1 MSPDPSPLLV
11 AEATSSLSEPVAAAL
26 LIWIAVVVVAR
37 MTVLIER
44 LSLDW
49 ALATLAVSFWFT
61 ALLRD
66 GAVQSV
72 LTRWIALAD
81 IRLATHAAA
90 LCAAGALVW
99 IGLLWHA
106 RKPVRDTT
114 VAMIWVGVAVLVVAL
129 AWISAP
135 ARTANIAV
143 EELSGWRPG
152 VYLTTYSLPTVLAEL
167 MILVTAMSLVWH
179 WRQSLARAVF
189 AGVLIVCIA
198 FSQIDAWT
206 RILTGWMITAGV
218 LDDLAVDRAVANDL
232 LFLAPVALVMLLAL
246 PSIATSLAIRLRRD
260 PASRNIAVLEPMWAD
275 MMDARPEM
283 RLHVTARK
291 ALPQVTEH
299 RMRIEIEDT
308 MISAAPY
315 LAGLGPNPD
324 PSQVCQALRAALD
337 AGEGDHPY
345 QGATAPEWVG
355 NEAFVLEIARQWSRT
370 RPSPDRATEPH
381 PHPREVTV

>member
-1 MSPDPSPLLV
+1 MSPYPSALLV

-49 ALATLAVSFWFT
+49 ALATLAMSFWFT

-66 GAVQSV
+66 RAVQSV
-72 LTRWIALAD
+72 LTRWITLAD

-106 RKPVRDTT
+106 RKPVRDGTI
-114 VAMIWVGVAVLVVAL
+114 ALIWVGVAVLVAAL

-135 ARTANIAV
+135 ARAANIAV
-143 EELSGWRPG
+143 EELSGWRAG
-152 VYLTTYSLPTVLAEL
+152 VYLTTYSMPTVLAEL
-167 MILVTAMSLVWH
+167 MILITAVSLVWH

-189 AGVLIVCIA
+189 AGVLIACIA
-198 FSQIDAWT
+198 VSQIDAWT
-206 RILTGWMITAGV
+206 RILTGWLITAGV
-218 LDDLAVDRAVANDL
+218 QDDLAAGRAGTNDL
-232 LFLAPVALVMLLAL
+232 LFLAPVALLMLLAL
-246 PSIATSLAIRLRRD
+246 PSIATSLAIRLRCD

-283 RLHVTARK
+283 RLHVKPRK
-291 ALPQVTEH
+291 TLPQVTEH

-315 LAGLGPNPD
+315 LAGLGPRPD
-324 PSQVCQALRAALD
+324 PSQVCEALRAALD
-337 AGEGDHPY
+337 VGDGGLRY
-345 QGATAPEWVG
+345 QDATAPEWVG
-355 NEAFVLEIARQWSRT
+355 NEAFVLKIARQWSRA
-370 RPSPDRATEPH
+370 RPGLDRATQS
-381 PHPREVTV
+381 HPREVTV

>member
-1 MSPDPSPLLV
+1 MTPSPLLV
-11 AEATSSLSEPVAAAL
+11 AEATSSLSEPLAAAL
-26 LIWIAVVVVAR
+26 LIWIAAVVLAR
-37 MTVLIER
+37 MTVLVER

-49 ALATLAVSFWFT
+49 ALATLAMSFWFT

-66 GAVQSV
+66 RAVQSV

-106 RKPVRDTT
+106 RRPVRDSTI
-114 VAMIWVGVAVLVVAL
+114 VLIWVGVAVLVIAL
-129 AWISAP
+129 AAISAP
-135 ARTANIAV
+135 ARAANIAV

-152 VYLTTYSLPTVLAEL
+152 VYLMTYSLPTALAEL
-167 MILVTAMSLVWH
+167 LPLVTAVSLVWH

-189 AGVLIVCIA
+189 AGVIIACIA
-198 FSQIDAWT
+198 VSQLDAWT
-206 RILTGWMITAGV
+206 RILTGWMITAGQDE
-218 LDDLAVDRAVANDL
+218 LTIDRAGTNDL
-232 LFLAPVALVMLLAL
+232 LFLAPVALLMLLAL

-260 PASRNIAVLEPMWAD
+260 PASRNIAILEPMWAD

-283 RLHVTARK
+283 RLHVKARK
-291 ALPQVTEH
+291 TLPQVTEH
-299 RMRIEIEDT
+299 RMLIEIEDT

-315 LAGLGPNPD
+315 LAGLDPRPD

-337 AGEGDHPY
+337 EGEEGYRD
-345 QGATAPEWVG
+345 QDACAPAWVG
-355 NEAFVLEIARQWSRT
+355 NEAFVLKIAREWSKT
-370 RPSPDRATEPH
+370 RLVPAPVTEPH
-381 PHPREVTV
+381 LREATV